1 MARTP
6 TTSADQSAPNVAL
19 DDLNREAAEAGAAAT
34 TAEARNKAAGRP
46 ARDKAAP
53 KSDDAA

>member
-1 MARTP
+1 MARTS

-19 DDLNREAAEAGAAAT
+19 EDVNRRAAEAGAAAT
-34 TAEARNKAAGRP
+34 TAEARNKAA
-46 ARDKAAP
+46 DKPAAP